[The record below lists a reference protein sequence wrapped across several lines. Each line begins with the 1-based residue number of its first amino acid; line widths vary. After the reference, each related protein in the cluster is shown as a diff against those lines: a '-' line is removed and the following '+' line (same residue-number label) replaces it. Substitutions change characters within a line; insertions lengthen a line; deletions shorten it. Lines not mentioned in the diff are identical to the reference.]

1 MVNKFSLFRLVL
13 ESDPVSK
20 LVLIILLISS
30 IWSWAIIFERIIFF
44 RGMKAKMGQFD
55 KIFWE
60 AKSLDTLYQFTK
72 GKANNPLAKIFVSA
86 MEECQTLKKSATP
99 SARSGAKERILYA
112 INSAKNSELT
122 KAEKRLPMLAIF
134 GSKAPFVGL
143 LGTVW
148 GIMHSFQSIAA
159 SKNTSL
165 AVVAPGIAEALL
177 ATAVGLIVSIP
188 AIIAYNFFVAKIGS
202 LESFMQEFMSDLYN
216 LFSRLLDEQGS

>member
-1 MVNKFSLFRLVL
+1 MTDKLSLLSLVL
-13 ESDPVSK
+13 ESDLVSK
-20 LVLIILLISS
+20 SVLIVLAVSS
-30 IWSWAIIFERIIFF
+30 IWSWAIIIERLIFF
-44 RGMKAKMGQFD
+44 RRLKIKMGQFD
-55 KIFWE
+55 KIFWD

-72 GKANNPLAKIFVSA
+72 GKADNPLARIFVTA
-86 MEECQTLKKSATP
+86 MEECQALKKSASS
-99 SARSGAKERILYA
+99 SARSGTKERILYA

-122 KAEKRLPMLAIF
+122 KAERNLPVLAVF

-143 LGTVW
+143 FGTVW

-188 AIIAYNFFVAKIGS
+188 AIVAYNFFVAKVNS
-202 LESFMQEFMSDLYN
+202 LESLIQDFMSDLYN
-216 LFSRLLDEQGS
+216 LFSRLLDEQGG